1 MERIDLA
8 EVERELCRLPEVT
21 SVRIVDDGG
30 RPTEVHVLARTGKA
44 AKQIVRD
51 VQSVSLASFGLD
63 LDRRIVSVV
72 QLEGTDPVH
81 GVAEAGAPFRPVIAG
96 INAEASGLRTL
107 VRVTLAYEEIEA
119 VGFAEGTI
127 ASTARHRLVA
137 AAALDALRQLAPAAE
152 CLDIESAQVVRIG
165 VHDVAVVT
173 VVAVAPPEEL
183 VIAGSAVV
191 RLHQEA
197 DAVARAVLD
206 ATNRRLPRLQ

>member
-1 MERIDLA
+1 MDGPDLSDVEA
-8 EVERELCRLPEVT
+8 ELRRLPDVT
-21 SVRIVDDGG
+21 GVRIVGDTH
-30 RPTEVHVLARTGKA
+30 PTEVHVLARPGKP

-51 VQSVSLASFGLD
+51 VQSVALASFGLE

-72 QLEGTDPVH
+72 QLEGGPVRGLPSDP
-81 GVAEAGAPFRPVIAG
+81 AAPDRPVIAG
-96 INAEASGLRTL
+96 ITAEASGLRTL
-107 VRVTLAYEEIEA
+107 VRVTLGFHDVES

-137 AAALDALRQLAPAAE
+137 SATVDALRQLLPAAE
-152 CLDIESAQVVRIG
+152 CLDVESAQIVRIG

-173 VVAVAPPEEL
+173 VVAVQPPDEQ

-191 RLHQEA
+191 RLHQEQ

-206 ATNRRLPRLQ
+206 ATNRRLPRLG